1 MITRFLAAYVAV
13 YIFNSLSGYL
23 IHDRLLHQQYM
34 ELMPILHTEHIQHKI
49 WAFIL
54 TAVTGSFFFT
64 LVYSA
69 WKKSGSISEG
79 LVYGL
84 IIGLWM
90 GLSMSLNAYA
100 STGLI
105 PLSLAMKWFLY
116 SLLQYVLA
124 GMLVAWVYHIHS
136 FTKTNK

>member
-84 IIGLWM
+84 IIGLWI
-90 GLSMSLNAYA
+90 GIEYVIERLCINGIN
-100 STGLI
+100 STF
-105 PLSLAMKWFLY
+105 ACNEVVF
-116 SLLQYVLA
+116 V
-124 GMLVAWVYHIHS
+124 
-136 FTKTNK
+136 